1 MSESRKQI
9 IKNTLVTFLSV
20 QVDEDEIE
28 NTIENNNIGIALDEV
43 DAEILSE
50 AIDQALEKADNNESP
65 NQFK

>member
-1 MSESRKQI
+1 MSESRKEI

-20 QVDEDEIE
+20 QVDEDEVQ

>member
-1 MSESRKQI
+1 MSKSRKEI
-9 IKNTLVTFLSV
+9 IKSTLVTFLSV
-20 QVDEDEIE
+20 RVDEDEVE